1 MEFDRIFFG
10 DLSLEVVLEIILR
23 TTVMYLYTLALIR
36 LLGKRGLGQLSVFE
50 LVILI
55 ALGSAV
61 GDPMFY
67 EDVPLVHGL
76 LVITVIV
83 TLERLLVKLTER
95 NARVERLVE
104 SFPVLL
110 VKDGVL
116 LDDAID
122 QEDLS
127 RREVYMGLRQEG
139 VESLGE
145 VKRAYLEPSGRL
157 SVFKQS
163 PPKGPGESIL
173 PEDIGNA

>member
-1 MEFDRIFFG
+1 
-10 DLSLEVVLEIILR
+10 
-23 TTVMYLYTLALIR
+23 MYLYTLALIR

-67 EDVPLVHGL
+67 DDVPLVHGL
-76 LVITVIV
+76 IVITVIV
-83 TLERLLVKLTER
+83 TLERLLVKLTQR
-95 NARVERLVE
+95 NSRIERLVE
-104 SFPVLL
+104 SVPVLL

-116 LDDAID
+116 LADAIE

-127 RREVYMGLRQEG
+127 TEEVYMGLRQEG

-145 VKRAYLEPSGRL
+145 VKRAYLEPSGRI

-163 PPKGPGESIL
+163 SRDGTGASIL
-173 PEDIGNA
+173 PAETGPG

>member
-76 LVITVIV
+76 IVITVIV
-83 TLERLLVKLTER
+83 TLERLLLKMTER
-95 NARVERLVE
+95 NARIERLVE

-116 LDDAID
+116 LDDAIN

-127 RREVYMGLRQEG
+127 KAEVYMGLRQEG

-163 PPKGPGESIL
+163 SQQGSGASIL
-173 PEDIGNA
+173 PEDQGNA

>member
-1 MEFDRIFFG
+1 MEFDRIIFG
-10 DLSLEVVLEIILR
+10 DLSLELVFEIVLR
-23 TTVMYLYTLALIR
+23 TTVMYLYTLLLIR

-76 LVITVIV
+76 IVITVIIA
-83 TLERLLVKLTER
+83 LERLLVKLTQRNQRIER
-95 NARVERLVE
+95 MIE
-104 SFPVLL
+104 SVPVLL

-116 LDDAID
+116 LSDAID
-122 QEDLS
+122 KEDLS
-127 RREVYMGLRQEG
+127 KEEVYMGLRQEG

-145 VKRAYLEPSGRL
+145 IKRAYLEPSGRI
-157 SVFKQS
+157 SVFKRSS
-163 PPKGPGESIL
+163 PDSTGASIL
-173 PEDIGNA
+173 PEDIGKA